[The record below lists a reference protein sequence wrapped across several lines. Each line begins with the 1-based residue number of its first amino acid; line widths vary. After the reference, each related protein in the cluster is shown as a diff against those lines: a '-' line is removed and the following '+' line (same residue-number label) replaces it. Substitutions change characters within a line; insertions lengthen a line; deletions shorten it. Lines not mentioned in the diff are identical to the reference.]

1 MTRVADASMNV
12 APPNLDTPGAGKVG
26 QNRSGLPVQLSN
38 LRQWNPARPGTPAP
52 LTRIVGSRLGL
63 PQGLDGCDC
72 VLGIFAI
79 VR

>member
-38 LRQWNPARPGTPAP
+38 LRQWNPARPGTPALDADRRVP
-52 LTRIVGSRLGL
+52 TRAASG
-63 PQGLDGCDC
+63 
-72 VLGIFAI
+72 A
-79 VR
+79 